1 MDETPKIEEKL
12 TEQRKIEEATKKQNK
27 VKRDIKLIT
36 DKIPEGVPK
45 IGEVYKKTDKDS
57 RMATE
62 TKRTEKQH
70 TENLTKKKEK
80 EDKNRIKTQA
90 ELSKYKVPKLN
101 KHLVTEIQKKKKK
114 FSYSG

>member
-1 MDETPKIEEKL
+1 
-12 TEQRKIEEATKKQNK
+12 
-27 VKRDIKLIT
+27 
-36 DKIPEGVPK
+36 
-45 IGEVYKKTDKDS
+45 
-57 RMATE
+57 MATE

-101 KHLVTEIQKKKKK
+101 KNLVTKIQIERSATKRRQLTAAYKRLMLSIISAEKLTPEEEIFF
-114 FSYSG
+114 FSF